1 MRYSQL
7 IGAIAAI
14 LLIIGCFMP
23 WSYIASNGIEVSG
36 LKAVGTNFGKP
47 GMFNL
52 ILSSIALIF
61 FIVPKIWAK
70 RINVFV
76 AALNLAWSIRNFFLV
91 TACLMG
97 ECPEKKA
104 GIYMVLVCS
113 AVMQIMAFLP
123 KMSVAKPKD

>member
-14 LLIIGCFMP
+14 VLIAACFMP
-23 WSYIASNGIEVSG
+23 WSYIASKQIEVTG
-36 LKAVGTNFGKP
+36 LNAIGTNFGKP

-52 ILSSIALIF
+52 ILTSVALIF

-70 RINVFV
+70 RTNVFV
-76 AALNLAWSIRNFFLV
+76 GALNLAWSIRNFFIV
-91 TACLMG
+91 TACSMG
-97 ECPEKKA
+97 ECPEKKT
-104 GIYMVLVCS
+104 GLYLLLVCS
-113 AVMQIMAFLP
+113 IIMQLMTFLP

>member
-14 LLIIGCFMP
+14 VLIVACFMP
-23 WSYIASNGIEVSG
+23 WSYIASNGIEVTG

-52 ILSSIALIF
+52 ILTSVALIF
-61 FIVPKIWAK
+61 FILPKIWAK
-70 RINVFV
+70 RTNVFIG
-76 AALNLAWSIRNFFLV
+76 ALNLAWSIRNFFVV
-91 TACLMG
+91 TACSMG

-104 GIYMVLVCS
+104 GLYLVLVCS
-113 AVMQIMAFLP
+113 IIIQVMTFLP